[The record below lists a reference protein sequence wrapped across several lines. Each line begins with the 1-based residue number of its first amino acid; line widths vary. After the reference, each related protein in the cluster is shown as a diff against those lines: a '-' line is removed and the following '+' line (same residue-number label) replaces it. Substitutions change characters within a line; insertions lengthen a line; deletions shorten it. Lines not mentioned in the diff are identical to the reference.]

1 MRDTRRANMAVV
13 RYQDFITRTVE
24 AGEGLSLL
32 DVSLD
37 AALPH
42 FHQCNRKA
50 RCTTCRVRVRE
61 NGHNLSPRLG
71 EELQIATEQGWSD
84 DIRLGCQ
91 ARVLGDV
98 TIERL
103 VREEG
108 AAETIF
114 PAARRARLGEEKRV
128 AIMFCDVRNFTGFA
142 ARHLPHDVIHVLNR
156 FLHAVCEPVLANR
169 GFLDKYLGDGFLA
182 IFGLEGGDARTACMD
197 ATRAAMRMPARV
209 AELNR
214 SLAAAFGVTLDYG
227 VSLHFGEV
235 VVGDMGHP
243 LKTQFS
249 VLGDTVNVAS
259 RLERLNKRHG
269 TRVVASAQFLEP
281 IAPFVEIGP
290 RRRMKIA
297 GRWEAAHE
305 ILATNDRDRHWLVQR
320 SFDRIQA
327 DPHRFGELFY
337 TALFRDRPEVEA
349 LFGGVNMP
357 RLREMLL
364 HIVGCAVQQIDNLE
378 SLGGLLADLG
388 ARHAGYGVRPEYFPL
403 ARAAF
408 GAALDG
414 FFGEAATAE
423 LHAGWNETIDR
434 VADLMMAGF
443 PRE

>member
-1 MRDTRRANMAVV
+1 MRDAAGTMAVV
-13 RYQDFITRTVE
+13 RYQDFITRSVE
-24 AGEGLSLL
+24 AGEGLSILE
-32 DVSLD
+32 VSLE
-37 AALPH
+37 AKLPH

-61 NGHNLSPRLG
+61 NAHNLSPRLG
-71 EELQIATEQGWSD
+71 EELQIATEQGWGE

-114 PAARRARLGEEKRV
+114 PAARRQRLGEEKRV

-169 GFLDKYLGDGFLA
+169 GYLDKYLGDGFLA
-182 IFGLEGGDARTACMD
+182 IFGLEGTDACAACMD

-209 AELNR
+209 AGLNR
-214 SLAAAFGVTLDYG
+214 SLASAFGVTLDYG

-269 TRVVASAQFLEP
+269 TRVVASTQFLEP
-281 IAPFVEIGP
+281 IAPFVEVGR

-297 GRWEAAHE
+297 GRWETAHE
-305 ILATNDRDRHWLVQR
+305 LIATNDRDRHWLVQR

-337 TALFRDRPEVEA
+337 AALFRDRPEIEA
-349 LFGGVNMP
+349 LFAGVNMP

-364 HIVGCAVQQIDNLE
+364 HIIGCAVQQLDNLD
-378 SLGGLLADLG
+378 SMGGLLADLG
-388 ARHAGYGVRPEYFPL
+388 ARHAAYGVKPEYFPL

-423 LHAGWNETIDR
+423 MQSGWSETIDR
-434 VADLMMAGF
+434 VADLMIAGMAA
-443 PRE
+443 E